1 MKQYLLDTNI
11 CVNYLNALRKK
22 TEKRSIEEQRVFEK
36 IEQIKDTVDLYLS
49 QAGVAELR
57 FGAEKSQNR
66 TKNLQRIEK
75 LKEAFPELK
84 IDDDVWDDDVWDD
97 YVRIKAELSKFG
109 RSIHDMDLLIVA
121 TAKRYDL
128 VLISNDKDMNNVDFL
143 VENKVERES
152 WL

>member
-1 MKQYLLDTNI
+1 MAHIMKQYLLDTNI

-22 TEKRSIEEQRVFEK
+22 TEKRLVEEQRVFEK

-84 IDDDVWDDDVWDD
+84 IDDDVWDD

-143 VENKVERES
+143 VENEVERES

>member
-84 IDDDVWDDDVWDD
+84 IDDDVWDD